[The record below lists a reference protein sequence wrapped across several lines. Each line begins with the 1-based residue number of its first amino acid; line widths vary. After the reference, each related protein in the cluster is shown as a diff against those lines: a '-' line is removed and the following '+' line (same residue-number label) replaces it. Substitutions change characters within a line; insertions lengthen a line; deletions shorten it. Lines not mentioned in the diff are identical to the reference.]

1 MPPDIVCQ
9 VDDVRRLIAR
19 WRAAGDRV
27 ALVPTMGNLHDG
39 HISLARLAREH
50 ADRVLMSVFVNRTQ
64 FGADEDF
71 GTYPR
76 TLNDDRRLAD
86 ESGAVDALFAPDE
99 HGIYPFGTS
108 DAVGVTMPALAGE
121 LCGASR
127 PGHFDGVGSV
137 VCRFLNITQPD
148 VLVLGRKD
156 YQQLRLLERMVA
168 DLHVPVRVVSGA
180 TLREA
185 DGLALSSRNRYLSG
199 DERRR
204 APALHAVLVRAAH
217 ALLACDVLGAEVVD
231 TVVSKALQD
240 LREAGFRTDYVEA
253 RRADNLAAVQAGD
266 RSEELVVLAAAWL
279 GRARLLD
286 NVTVADALPDAAV
299 SRPSGTG

>member
-1 MPPDIVCQ
+1 MRPDTVRQ
-9 VDDVRRLIAR
+9 VHDVRRLIAR

-50 ADRVLMSVFVNRTQ
+50 ADRVLLSVFVNRTQ
-64 FGADEDF
+64 FGAGEDF

-76 TLNDDRRLAD
+76 TLDRDRRLAE

-99 HGIYPFGTS
+99 DAIYPFGTA

-168 DLHVPVRVVSGA
+168 DLHIPVRVVSGA

-199 DERRR
+199 DERRL
-204 APALHAVLVRAAH
+204 APALHAALVRTAH
-217 ALLACDVLGAEVVD
+217 ALVACDVLNAAMVD
-231 TVVSKALQD
+231 TMLRKTVQD
-240 LREAGFRTDYVEA
+240 LREAGFRPDYVEV
-253 RRADNLAAVQAGD
+253 RRADSLAAVQAGD
-266 RSEELVVLAAAWL
+266 RGEELVVLAAAWL

-286 NVTVADALPDAAV
+286 NVTVADALPDAAA
-299 SRPSGTG
+299 SRPAGTG